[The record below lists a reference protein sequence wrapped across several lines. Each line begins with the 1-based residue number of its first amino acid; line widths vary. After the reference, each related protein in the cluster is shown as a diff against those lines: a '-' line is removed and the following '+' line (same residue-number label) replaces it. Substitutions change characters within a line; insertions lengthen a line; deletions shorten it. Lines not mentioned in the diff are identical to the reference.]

1 MGRTIVNAPDC
12 AGELKSRELL
22 SGLTDVHWTYSG
34 WGGAMSATEERRRS
48 RRLELRTTPGE
59 RDLIDR
65 AVAVTET
72 GLTEFVVT
80 NAVEAARRVLA
91 DRDHF
96 ELDAEALAAWESI
109 NDRRARD
116 LPGLRRLIERPSP
129 FVE

>member
-1 MGRTIVNAPDC
+1 
-12 AGELKSRELL
+12 
-22 SGLTDVHWTYSG
+22 
-34 WGGAMSATEERRRS
+34 MSATEERRRS

-109 NDRRARD
+109 NDRRARG
-116 LPGLRRLIERPSP
+116 LPGLRRLMVRPSP